1 MSFFKR
7 LVDNIRGNED
17 FNDLKS
23 STLRDIINGN
33 ILTKKFL
40 KKQYPLLI
48 MIAILAFLYVDN
60 RYYCEKQLSKVLK
73 LKRELQDIK
82 YESLTL
88 SAELMETSRQSSIR
102 KMVKERGLTLKESST
117 PPVVI
122 DLNKETKQEND
133 D

>member
-7 LVDNIRGNED
+7 LVDNIKGNED

>member
-1 MSFFKR
+1 MSFLKR

>member
-7 LVDNIRGNED
+7 LVDNIKGNED

-88 SAELMETSRQSSIR
+88 SAELMETIRQSSIR

>member
-7 LVDNIRGNED
+7 LVDNIKGNED

-102 KMVKERGLTLKESST
+102 KMVRERGLTLKESST

>member
-1 MSFFKR
+1 MSFLKR

-102 KMVKERGLTLKESST
+102 TMVKERGLTLKESST